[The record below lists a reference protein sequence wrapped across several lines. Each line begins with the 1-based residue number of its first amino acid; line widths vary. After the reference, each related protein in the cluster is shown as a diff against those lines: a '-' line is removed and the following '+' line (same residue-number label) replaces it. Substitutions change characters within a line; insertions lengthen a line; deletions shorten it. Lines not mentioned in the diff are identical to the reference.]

1 MKILLGAAALLCSF
15 AANAGFIHPLDFD
28 GSEAQKQEVINFI
41 QTKVKADYCDGQL
54 DMCQPTT
61 LRMMEQQNLTA
72 FKKLTQANDRKVM
85 DRVIEDYCDGGV
97 DMCTY
102 TTIEMMYQQNVKAN
116 NQKLTW

>member
-1 MKILLGAAALLCSF
+1 MKILLGAVVLLSSF
-15 AANAGFIHPLDFD
+15 AANAGFVHPLDFD
-28 GSEAQKQEVINFI
+28 GSEAQKQEVIKFI
-41 QTKVKADYCDGQL
+41 QAKVKADYCDGQL

-61 LRMMEQQNLTA
+61 LRMMEQENLTA

-85 DRVIEDYCDGGV
+85 DRVIQDYCDGGL

-102 TTIEMMYQQNVKAN
+102 TTIEMMYQENVKAN